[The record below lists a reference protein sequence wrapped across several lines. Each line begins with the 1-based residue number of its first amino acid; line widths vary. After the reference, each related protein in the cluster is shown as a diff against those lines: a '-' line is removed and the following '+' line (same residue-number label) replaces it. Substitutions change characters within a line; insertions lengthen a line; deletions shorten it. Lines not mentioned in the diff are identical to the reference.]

1 MPFRLNRALFFLFL
15 AMLVLLNPLLCAGQS
30 SDMKLRTVV
39 IDAGH
44 GGKDPGAIS
53 SDNKIQEKT
62 ITLDVALKLGQRIKD
77 AYPDVKV
84 VYTRSKD
91 TYLTLA
97 QRTNIANRNHADL
110 FISIHVNSVPS
121 TKPRGSETYIMGTDE
136 SHSNMEVCK
145 KENSVILLEDD
156 YTTTY
161 QGYDPNEPESFIF
174 FNLMQNAHFEQSVIM
189 ASKIQEQLRKGPIT
203 VDRGVKQA
211 LLLVLWRTSM
221 PSVLVEIGFI
231 SNGADRK
238 QLASESGRKEI
249 AGRLFTAFSDFKK
262 QYDSHSG
269 IAIDTPSSSA
279 EIPSGKEKPISSTS
293 TAISSEKEKP
303 QSSSSTPSDLWMIQ
317 IFASKKQVK
326 PGAPDFKGLKNCVE
340 IFQNGY
346 YKYMTGRYAT
356 REEAVRALPELRK
369 KFEGAFIVHVDKSNR
384 IL

>member
-1 MPFRLNRALFFLFL
+1 MPFRRNKALFLFFF
-15 AMLVLLNPLLCAGQS
+15 AMLALLNQPLCAGQN

-44 GGKDPGAIS
+44 GGKDPGAIAP
-53 SDNKIQEKT
+53 DNKLKEKT

-84 VYTRSKD
+84 IYTRSKD

-97 QRTNIANRNHADL
+97 QRTNIANRNQADL
-110 FISIHVNSVPS
+110 FISIHVNSVKGNS
-121 TKPRGSETYIMGTDE
+121 KPRGTETFIMGTDQ
-136 SHSNMEVCK
+136 SHANMEVCK

-211 LLLVLWRTSM
+211 LLLVLWRTTM
-221 PSVLVEIGFI
+221 PAVLVEIGFL
-231 SNGADRK
+231 SNAADRK
-238 QLASESGRKEI
+238 QLASEAGRKEI
-249 AGRLFTAFSDFKK
+249 AGRLFTAFSQFKK

-269 IAIDTPSSSA
+269 IEIDTTPSSA
-279 EIPSGKEKPISSTS
+279 STE
-293 TAISSEKEKP
+293 ISSEKEKTKP
-303 QSSSSTPSDLWMIQ
+303 AATTASDCWMIQ
-317 IFASKKQVK
+317 IFASKKPVK
-326 PGAPDFKGLKNCVE
+326 PGAPDFKGVKQYVE

-346 YKYMTGRYAT
+346 YKYCTGRYDS
-356 REEAVRALPELRK
+356 REEALKALPALRK
-369 KFEGAFIVHVDKSNR
+369 KFEGAFIVHVDNSNR

>member
-1 MPFRLNRALFFLFL
+1 MPFRLNRALFFLFFVIP
-15 AMLVLLNPLLCAGQS
+15 ALLNQPLCAGHNP
-30 SDMKLRTVV
+30 DMKLRTVV

-53 SDNKIQEKT
+53 SDNKIREKT

-97 QRTNIANRNHADL
+97 ERTNIANRNQADL

-121 TKPRGSETYIMGTDE
+121 SKPRGSETYIMGTDE

-221 PSVLVEIGFI
+221 PSVLVEIGFL
-231 SNGADRK
+231 SNAADRK

-249 AGRLFTAFSDFKK
+249 AGRLFTAFSEFKK
-262 QYDSHSG
+262 HYDSHSG
-269 IAIDTPSSSA
+269 MEIDTPSASA
-279 EIPSGKEKPISSTS
+279 DIPLEKEKPVSSTS

-303 QSSSSTPSDLWMIQ
+303 ASSSSDSLDWWMIQ

-346 YKYMTGRYAT
+346 YKYCTGRYAT
-356 REEAVRALPELRK
+356 REAAVKALPELRK
-369 KFEGAFIVHVDKSNR
+369 KFEGAFIVHVDKDNR

>member
-1 MPFRLNRALFFLFL
+1 MPFRLNRALFFLFSVTL
-15 AMLVLLNPLLCAGQS
+15 TLLNQSLCAGQS

-53 SDNKIQEKT
+53 SDNKLREKT

-84 VYTRSKD
+84 IYTRSKD

-97 QRTNIANRNHADL
+97 QRTNIANRNQADL

-121 TKPRGSETYIMGTDE
+121 SKPRGSETYIMGTDQ
-136 SHSNMEVCK
+136 SHANMEVCK

-211 LLLVLWRTSM
+211 LLLVLWRTTM
-221 PSVLVEIGFI
+221 PSVLVEIGFL
-231 SNGADRK
+231 SNAADRK
-238 QLASESGRKEI
+238 QLASEAGRKEI
-249 AGRLFTAFSDFKK
+249 AGRLFTAFSEFKK

-269 IAIDTPSSSA
+269 MEIETPVTTPD
-279 EIPSGKEKPISSTS
+279 IG
-293 TAISSEKEKP
+293 SEKEKP
-303 QSSSSTPSDLWMIQ
+303 ASSESASSDWWMIQ
-317 IFASKKQVK
+317 IFAAKKQVK

-346 YKYMTGRYAT
+346 YKYCTGRYAT
-356 REEAVRALPELRK
+356 REEAVKALPELRK
-369 KFEGAFIVHVDKSNR
+369 KFDGAFIVHVDKNNR